1 MKKYVISV
9 ILACT
14 LVSQAVFAQSID
26 TSAQTSANLYQQ
38 YTQTLPDKSSDKE
51 LLTLDTAMEK
61 AVKNS
66 STSKTLANS
75 LDLIEKQQEYYGE
88 LYGIGSNSYGSL
100 VSLLNSTNSYQSTE
114 ISKKATEEQVKYS
127 TKQTYISIIT
137 TQRSIAVQEAAL
149 QIDQMNL
156 TVARKKNSIGLLSD
170 EDLKQQKLNYEKAEE
185 NLKNAKEQL
194 ELSYKALNVLMGVDT
209 ENRYSFETPV
219 TYETLNLDT
228 SIETYVNTKVSLAAS
243 VKTSRLSLKSAQD
256 SYNIRGL
263 NNSVETY
270 STQTLQNNV
279 SSASLSLADQKN
291 SVKESMR
298 SLYNTIKTEESSIE
312 LSQKELEKLK
322 GTYSIAVK
330 KYNLGTISQLELMQA
345 KQDVTEKENSILS
358 DMYTHMLNVEKFNN
372 MNLF

>member
-100 VSLLNSTNSYQSTE
+100 VSLLNSANSYQSTE

-219 TYETLNLDT
+219 TYETLKLDT

-243 VKTSRLSLKSAQD
+243 VKTSQLSLKSAQD

-298 SLYNTIKTEESSIE
+298 SLYSTIKTEESSIE

-322 GTYSIAVK
+322 ETYSIAVK

>member
-14 LVSQAVFAQSID
+14 LMSQAVFAQSTD
-26 TSAQTSANLYQQ
+26 TSSETAVNLYQQ
-38 YTQTLPDKSSDKE
+38 YTQTLPDKASTNE

-114 ISKKATEEQVKYS
+114 ISKKVTEEQVKYS

-149 QIDQMNL
+149 QIEQMNL

-185 NLKNAKEQL
+185 NLKNTKEQL

-209 ENRYSFETPV
+209 ENRYSFEAPV

-228 SIETYVNTKVSLAAS
+228 SIETYINTKVSLAAS
-243 VKTSRLSLKSAQD
+243 VKTSQLDLKSAQD

-291 SVKESMR
+291 SVKETMR

-322 GTYSIAVK
+322 ETYSIAVK
-330 KYNLGTISQLELMQA
+330 KYNLGTISNIELMQA

>member
-14 LVSQAVFAQSID
+14 LMSQAVFAQSID
-26 TSAQTSANLYQQ
+26 TSAQTPANLYEQ
-38 YTQTLPDKSSDKE
+38 YTQTLPDKATGKE

-66 STSKTLANS
+66 STSKTLASS
-75 LDLIEKQQEYYGE
+75 LDLIEKQREYYGE

-114 ISKKATEEQVKYS
+114 ISKKVTEEQVKYS

-170 EDLKQQKLNYEKAEE
+170 EDLKQQKLDYEKAEE

-209 ENRYSFETPV
+209 ENRYSFEAPV

-228 SIETYVNTKVSLAAS
+228 SIETYINTKVSLAAS
-243 VKTSRLSLKSAQD
+243 VKTSQLDLKSAQD

-279 SSASLSLADQKN
+279 SSASLSLSDQKN

-322 GTYSIAVK
+322 ETYSIAVK

>member
-1 MKKYVISV
+1 M
-9 ILACT
+9 
-14 LVSQAVFAQSID
+14 SQAVFAQSID
-26 TSAQTSANLYQQ
+26 TSAQTPANLYEQ
-38 YTQTLPDKSSDKE
+38 YTQTLPDKATGKE

-66 STSKTLANS
+66 STSKTLASS
-75 LDLIEKQQEYYGE
+75 LDLIEKQREYYGE

-114 ISKKATEEQVKYS
+114 ISKKVTEEQVKYS

-170 EDLKQQKLNYEKAEE
+170 EDLKQQKLDYEKAEE

-209 ENRYSFETPV
+209 ENRYSFEAPV

-228 SIETYVNTKVSLAAS
+228 SIETYINTKVSLAAS
-243 VKTSRLSLKSAQD
+243 VKTSQVDLKSAQD

-279 SSASLSLADQKN
+279 SSASLSLSDQKN

-322 GTYSIAVK
+322 ETYSIAVK